1 MTERRW
7 VWIAG
12 LVVGVALMA
21 SCGGGGDDGDGGE
34 PTEPTRAEV
43 LANVSTWGYQLQG
56 VETSAGVA
64 ALDASTYEMLVVDV
78 VSTVQGEEG
87 FNTAG
92 MVSRLKSLPDGGRR
106 LVIAYVD
113 IGQAEDFRTYWAAD
127 WEPPTLT
134 APGKPDFIVCT
145 DPDGWAGDYPVAY
158 WDAAWKAVVF
168 GGADSLLQQVLA
180 AGFDGIYMDWVG
192 GFQQEEVVTRAG
204 EDGVD
209 PADEMIRFI
218 RQLRQRARAADPE
231 FLVIPQNAPDLVADH
246 PEYLGVIDAVGQEDV
261 HFSGGAD
268 AAWGEPG
275 AGDVRT
281 PDGTGEWERQ
291 WLYGLLDQYLAAGK
305 PVFTIDYC
313 VQHANAAEA
322 YRLSR
327 QRGYVPFVTQTPLDR
342 LP

>member
-1 MTERRW
+1 MSTSARPR
-7 VWIAG
+7 
-12 LVVGVALMA
+12 LPDLL
-21 SCGGGGDDGDGGE
+21 GGGLG
-34 PTEPTRAEV
+34 TA
-43 LANVSTWGYQLQG
+43 
-56 VETSAGVA
+56 
-64 ALDASTYEMLVVDV
+64 DAH
-78 VSTVQGEEG
+78 G
-87 FNTAG
+87 A
-92 MVSRLKSLPDGGRR
+92 
-106 LVIAYVD
+106 
-113 IGQAEDFRTYWAAD
+113 
-127 WEPPTLT
+127 
-134 APGKPDFIVCT
+134 GKPDFIVCT

-268 AAWGEPG
+268 AAWGGRARGCANTRRDEVGAPVARAPG
-275 AGDVRT
+275 SVPG
-281 PDGTGEWERQ
+281 RQ
-291 WLYGLLDQYLAAGK
+291 NCSPSTTACSAS
-305 PVFTIDYC
+305 
-313 VQHANAAEA
+313 AAEA
-322 YRLSR
+322 YRLASTR
-327 QRGYVPFVTQTPLDR
+327 YVR
-342 LP
+342 S